1 MALAMYTGNELV
13 GLFSQEVREKGMEIF
28 SRIPGT
34 LLKFLDEKKIIK
46 KVIFKDDILAIGKIM
61 GTERQKDLNNFKKS
75 LRDSIKA
82 RFRQANVNEIQ
93 PEDFS
98 EDITAHYRDQSKIWA
113 KPGEKLSTIVR
124 YTKEYQVKNL
134 QHWTKVHAYVY
145 IHIIEECENN
155 WFGNNNYKFG
165 YDLSIELSGLSI
177 DTAKALKFSQLV
189 AQGTVSDSIRAI
201 EAQTTL
207 TWNDL

>member
-1 MALAMYTGNELV
+1 MALALYTGSELV
-13 GLFSQEVREKGMEIF
+13 SLFSAEVREKGMEIF
-28 SRIPGT
+28 TRIPGT
-34 LLKFLDEKKIIK
+34 LLKFLDEKKIVK
-46 KVIFKDDILAIGKIM
+46 KILFKDDILAVGKIM
-61 GTERQKDLNNFKKS
+61 GTERHKDLNNFKKS

-82 RFRQANVNEIQ
+82 RFRQANVTEIQ

-98 EDITAHYRDQSKIWA
+98 EDITAQYREQSKIWA

-134 QHWTKVHAYVY
+134 QHWTKVIAYVY

-165 YDLSIELSGLSI
+165 YDLTIELSGLSI

-189 AQGTVSDSIRAI
+189 AQSSVAESIRAI